1 MVSRRSDLLT
11 MFFEEDLSMIT
22 IKNLEELN
30 RLIDSGKLAP
40 FFISD
45 EAEQAVTEALYDNM
59 TILVDNYGS
68 DGSGGYFCIF
78 PNDFCSAQDEY
89 LSELGKYNLS
99 FDDYEYDTI
108 LSADGVTEIHIQLF
122 VMTEY
127 HLLILYRKSICAEE
141 AV

>member
-11 MFFEEDLSMIT
+11 IFFKEDVSMIT

-40 FFISD
+40 FYISA
-45 EAEQAVTEALYDNM
+45 EAEQAVKEALYDNM
-59 TILVDNYGS
+59 TILVDNYG

-78 PNDFCSAQDEY
+78 LNDFCSAQDEY

-99 FDDYEYDTI
+99 PDDYEYDTI
-108 LSADGVTEIHIQLF
+108 LSSDGKTEIHIQLF